1 MKKLR
6 FHLAATGNNL
16 SVAIV
21 TLSLIATITG
31 ILLSFYY
38 EPAAGRGLPGI
49 EMDRH
54 RGSNGLLIHSIHNNA
69 GTWLIGIGLI
79 QMVVMFLGRQFR
91 TSWLTA

>member
-1 MKKLR
+1 MKKILR
-6 FHLAATGNNL
+6 FHLAATGNN
-16 SVAIV
+16 SIGRHCD
-21 TLSLIATITG
+21 I
-31 ILLSFYY
+31 
-38 EPAAGRGLPGI
+38 EPNRYDYRYFAVFTMNRQQEGLPGI

-79 QMVVMFLGRQFR
+79 QMVVMFSGRQFR